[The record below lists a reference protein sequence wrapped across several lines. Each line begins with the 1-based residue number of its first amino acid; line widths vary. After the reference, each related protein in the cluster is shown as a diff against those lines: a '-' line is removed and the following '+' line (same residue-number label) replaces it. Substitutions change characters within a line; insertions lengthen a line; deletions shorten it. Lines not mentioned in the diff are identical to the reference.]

1 MAGGEGF
8 EFCECGFADVN
19 CKGFAIR
26 RGSGGYAPLWCWE
39 HNVGGELGYVGFGTV
54 EEAGAVELVG
64 GEGEFEGGRRA
75 GNLALA
81 DWIALH

>member
-19 CKGFAIR
+19 CKGFAIG

-39 HNVGGELGYVGFGTV
+39 HNVGGELGYVGFGALWKRR
-54 EEAGAVELVG
+54 ERSNWLAEKANLREDDGLVTL
-64 GEGEFEGGRRA
+64 R
-75 GNLALA
+75 
-81 DWIALH
+81 